1 MSLHYYPLEDLHAK
15 PVAPPGGSEPHSH
28 DYVPIAIINLTL
40 IMAAVSFAM
49 GGGTIGALVILGLIA
64 AFNAFALTG
73 R

>member
-15 PVAPPGGSEPHSH
+15 PVARPEGLEPHAH

-40 IMAAVSFAM
+40 IMAAVSFAT
-49 GGGTIGALVILGLIA
+49 GGGTVGTLVVIGLIA
-64 AFNAFALTG
+64 GFNAFALTG